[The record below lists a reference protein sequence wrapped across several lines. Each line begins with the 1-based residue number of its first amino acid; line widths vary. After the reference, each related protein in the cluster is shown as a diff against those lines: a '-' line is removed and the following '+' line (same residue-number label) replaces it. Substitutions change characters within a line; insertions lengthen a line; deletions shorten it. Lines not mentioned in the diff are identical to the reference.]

1 MDLNDVNSALIKVL
15 DKVQKKS
22 GLPSPSLVAT
32 SIPYKVLPKFD
43 STVWPVA
50 TSWLGKEL
58 GFKIDND
65 VHIFGGK
72 GTKPLLTVMQ
82 TCELVLK
89 HYNKKAAAL
98 SVAAE

>member
-1 MDLNDVNSALIKVL
+1 MKLSDVVTALAKVL
-15 DKVQKKS
+15 DRVQTTS
-22 GLPSPSLVAT
+22 GLASPPLLAT
-32 SIPYKVLPKFD
+32 SVPSKIFPKFD

-72 GTKPLLTVMQ
+72 GGKPLLTVMQ
-82 TCELVLK
+82 TAELVLA
-89 HYNKKAAAL
+89 HYNKK
-98 SVAAE
+98 VAAMSIAAE

>member
-1 MDLNDVNSALIKVL
+1 MILSDVTAALTKVL
-15 DKVQKKS
+15 DKVQKTS
-22 GLPSPSLVAT
+22 GLASPTLVAT
-32 SIPYKVLPKFD
+32 SVPSKILPKFD

-72 GTKPLLTVMQ
+72 GGKPLLTVMQ
-82 TCELVLK
+82 TSELVFA
-89 HYNKKAAAL
+89 HYNKKAAAI

>member
-1 MDLNDVNSALIKVL
+1 MILSDVTSALIEVL
-15 DKVQKKS
+15 DKVQKTS
-22 GLPSPSLVAT
+22 GLPSPSLSGS

-72 GTKPLLTVMQ
+72 NNKPLLTISE
-82 TCELVLK
+82 TSELVFA
-89 HYNKKAAAL
+89 HYNKKVAAI

>member
-1 MDLNDVNSALIKVL
+1 MDLNDVTSALTKVL

-22 GLPSPSLVAT
+22 GLPSPALVAT

-72 GTKPLLTVMQ
+72 ANKPLLTVMQ
-82 TCELVLK
+82 TCELVLA
-89 HYNKKAAAL
+89 HYNKKAAAM
-98 SVAAE
+98 SYAAE